1 MSYKTQGF
9 INEVDLNTG
18 AFTIDPTS
26 PYAFEMRT
34 PTGVSEKN
42 VLFVQGAVGV
52 SSARAVVVPVRC
64 RFQAKAPM
72 GCVDTLINLRHA
84 HDKLEIEVDDKTA
97 GSHFF
102 KTDFAN
108 GKSPATVASIKIIK

>member
-9 INEVDLNTG
+9 IKEIDLNNG
-18 AFTIDPTS
+18 AFTIEPTS

-34 PTGVSEKN
+34 PVGVSAKH
-42 VLFVQGAVGV
+42 VLFVQGDVGV
-52 SSARAVVVPVRC
+52 SSAKAVVVSEGSL
-64 RFQAKAPM
+64 FDAEAPM
-72 GCVDTLINLRHA
+72 GSVATLINLRHA

-97 GSHFF
+97 GAHFV

-108 GKSPATVASIKIIK
+108 GKSPAKVASIKIIK